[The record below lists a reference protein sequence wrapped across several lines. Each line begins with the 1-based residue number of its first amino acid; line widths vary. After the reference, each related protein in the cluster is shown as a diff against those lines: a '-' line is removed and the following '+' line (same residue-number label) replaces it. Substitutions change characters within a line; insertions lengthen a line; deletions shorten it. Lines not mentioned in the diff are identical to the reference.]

1 MNEEKQKGRQ
11 KKMKKENMLKMA
23 GCLVKALLISIMIA
37 AFIVLISTPGG
48 MEDGVIGSGEGFL
61 RMIGSF
67 GAMVGAGWLANL

>member
-1 MNEEKQKGRQ
+1 MNEEKQKGARQ
-11 KKMKKENMLKMA
+11 MKRQNLLNA
-23 GCLVKALLISIMIA
+23 VGCIIKAVLISIMVA
-37 AFIVLISTPGG
+37 AFIILISTPGG

>member
-1 MNEEKQKGRQ
+1 MKRQ
-11 KKMKKENMLKMA
+11 NLLNA
-23 GCLVKALLISIMIA
+23 VGCIIKAVLISVMVA
-37 AFIVLISTPGG
+37 AFIILISTPGG